1 MTLYDRF
8 LQYQSE
14 PETLI
19 RWGAYLFILIGLLN
33 ALTGNLIALQ
43 NIFDVSSITGNLDAK
58 ADLIEVIF
66 LLNFWDFIVAF
77 LTQPNSLLFG
87 VGALAFLK
95 LAFDEDLLI
104 WLRMGALVAVI
115 VLLFGSF
122 LF

>member
-8 LQYQSE
+8 LERQSD

-19 RWGAYLFILIGLLN
+19 RWGAYIFILIWLLN
-33 ALTGNLIALQ
+33 SLTANLFAFNNLLDVQNITGLTDAKLDLVENILLLNIWSFLIAFLP
-43 NIFDVSSITGNLDAK
+43 
-58 ADLIEVIF
+58 F
-66 LLNFWDFIVAF
+66 LLSGI
-77 LTQPNSLLFG
+77 
-87 VGALAFLK
+87 GALAFLN

-104 WLRMGALVAVI
+104 WLRMVSLIAVV